1 MPPRPYLRVLAVLPA
16 LAVLL
21 AACSEAPKKA
31 ATRPPPAVTVEQPVK
46 RKVVDYDEYV
56 GRFVAVDSVEVR
68 GRVSGYLDKVHFTD
82 GQILKEGDLLFTI
95 DRRPFQHALEQARG
109 ELERARAVL
118 AFAKGDLD
126 RAATLVRDKT
136 ISQQVYDQRKQA
148 QRIAEASI
156 TTNEAALRQAE
167 LNLEFTELRA
177 PIAGRIGD
185 RRVSI
190 GNLVTGGTTGNTTL
204 LATIVSIDPI
214 RFEFTFDE
222 QSFLRY
228 ERLSKEGADIASRG
242 KGVPVE
248 LKLIDETGFHHKGRM
263 DFLNNV
269 IDPSTGTIRGR
280 AQFANPN
287 GLFIPGLF
295 ARLRVAGSPP
305 YEALLIPDAAIGS
318 EQTSKYVLTVGP
330 DNKVKQVTVTLGP
343 LFDGLRVIKS
353 GLNIG
358 DRVIT
363 EGLMRARP
371 GMTVTPQAK
380 GVKGGAKGGAKG
392 AKPGNAGKPAG
403 AGKSASSATA
413 PAKTKTE

>member
-1 MPPRPYLRVLAVLPA
+1 MPPPEFLRSIACLSAFVL
-16 LAVLL
+16 LL

-31 ATRPPPAVTVEQPVK
+31 AAPPPPQVTVVQPVT
-46 RKVVDYDEYV
+46 RTVVDHDEYV
-56 GRFVAVDSVEVR
+56 GRFVAVASVEIR
-68 GRVSGYLDKVHFTD
+68 ARVSGYLDKVHFTD
-82 GQILKEGDLLFTI
+82 GQIVKEGDLLFTI

-156 TTNEAALRQAE
+156 TTNEALVRQAE

-177 PIAGRIGD
+177 PITGRIGD
-185 RRVSI
+185 RRVST

-222 QSFLRY
+222 QSFLRF
-228 ERLSKEGADIASRG
+228 ERLARKGPDVASRNIG
-242 KGVPVE
+242 APVD
-248 LKLIDETGFHHKGRM
+248 LKLINEKEFSRKGQM

-280 AQFANPN
+280 AQFSNPD
-287 GLFIPGLF
+287 GTLIPGLF
-295 ARLRVAGSPP
+295 ARIRVAGSAP
-305 YEALLIPDAAIGS
+305 YEALLIPDIAVGS
-318 EQTSKYVLTVGP
+318 EQVRKYVMTVGP
-330 DNKVKQVTVTLGP
+330 DNVAKQTFVTLGA
-343 LFDGLRVIKS
+343 LSDGLRIVKS
-353 GLNIG
+353 GLKPG
-358 DRVIT
+358 DRIIT

-371 GMTVTPQAK
+371 GMKVVPQEK
-380 GVKGGAKGGAKG
+380 GT
-392 AKPGNAGKPAG
+392 KPGKP
-403 AGKSASSATA
+403 SAAA
-413 PAKTKTE
+413 AVPAKTKTE

>member
-1 MPPRPYLRVLAVLPA
+1 MPPPKFLRSIAWLSAFVL
-16 LAVLL
+16 LL

-31 ATRPPPAVTVEQPVK
+31 AAPPPPPQVTVVKPVM
-46 RKVVDYDEYV
+46 RTVVDHDEYV
-56 GRFVAVDSVEVR
+56 GRFVAVASVEIR
-68 GRVSGYLDKVHFTD
+68 ARVSGYLDKVHFTD
-82 GQILKEGDLLFTI
+82 GQIVKEGDLLFTI

-156 TTNEAALRQAE
+156 TTNEAMVRQAE

-177 PIAGRIGD
+177 PITGRIGD
-185 RRVSI
+185 RRVST

-222 QSFLRY
+222 QSFLRF
-228 ERLSKEGADIASRG
+228 ERLARKGPDGASRNIG
-242 KGVPVE
+242 APVD
-248 LKLIDETGFHHKGRM
+248 LKLINEKEFSRKGQM

-280 AQFANPN
+280 AQFSNPD
-287 GLFIPGLF
+287 GTLIPGLF
-295 ARLRVAGSPP
+295 ARIRVAGSAP
-305 YEALLIPDAAIGS
+305 YEALLIPDIAVGS
-318 EQTSKYVLTVGP
+318 EQVRKYVMTVGP
-330 DNKVKQVTVTLGP
+330 DNVAKQTFVTLGA
-343 LFDGLRVIKS
+343 LSDGLRIVKS
-353 GLNIG
+353 GLKPG
-358 DRVIT
+358 DRIIT

-371 GMTVTPQAK
+371 GMKVVPQE
-380 GVKGGAKGGAKG
+380 KG
-392 AKPGNAGKPAG
+392 AKPEKP
-403 AGKSASSATA
+403 SAAA
-413 PAKTKTE
+413 AVPAKTKTE